1 MKIRSLI
8 LPDPSG
14 TFPFPP
20 QRAERSL
27 WEYSEPGR
35 GAFVSIE
42 AEETRLSGV
51 SQVAPSRIHE
61 TGAIVETNQ
70 EIWRSGDMTMT
81 TRLIALLAVM
91 AFVVTACGSASAD
104 VATLQDDV
112 ASLGGEASR
121 AGDAAEVDEEAALL
135 AFAQCL
141 REEGLDVEDP
151 VVDEEGNIQPP
162 RPVQG
167 GQAIDREAFQAARE
181 ACEEFLDGVTLGF
194 GDVDQTELE
203 DQLLEF
209 STCLRD
215 QGLEVDDPNLS
226 GGPGAGRGLFGDL
239 DPDDP
244 VVQAALEACEEF
256 LPGGGFRGGGPG
268 QGGNG

>member
-1 MKIRSLI
+1 MKLRSLVLLSGLGH
-8 LPDPSG
+8 LPVPS
-14 TFPFPP
+14 
-20 QRAERSL
+20 
-27 WEYSEPGR
+27 PGR
-35 GAFVSIE
+35 RAIVRGVRRSREGALGSFDG
-42 AEETRLSGV
+42 EETRLSGV
-51 SQVAPSRIHE
+51 SQAAPSRIHE
-61 TGAIVETNQ
+61 MGAILETNQ
-70 EIWRSGDMTMT
+70 QEVGDMTKT
-81 TRLIALLAVM
+81 TRLAALFVVM
-91 AFVVTACGSASAD
+91 AFVVAACGSASAD

-112 ASLGGEASR
+112 ASLGGEAPG
-121 AGDAAEVDEEAALL
+121 ADDTAEVDEEAALL

-151 VVDEEGNIQPP
+151 AVDEEGNIQPP

-209 STCLRD
+209 SACLRD

-244 VVQAALEACEEF
+244 VVQAALEACQEF

>member
-1 MKIRSLI
+1 
-8 LPDPSG
+8 
-14 TFPFPP
+14 
-20 QRAERSL
+20 
-27 WEYSEPGR
+27 
-35 GAFVSIE
+35 
-42 AEETRLSGV
+42 
-51 SQVAPSRIHE
+51 
-61 TGAIVETNQ
+61 
-70 EIWRSGDMTMT
+70 MTMT

-104 VATLQDDV
+104 VATLEDDV
-112 ASLGGEASR
+112 ASLGGEASG

-194 GDVDQTELE
+194 GD
-203 DQLLEF
+203 
-209 STCLRD
+209 
-215 QGLEVDDPNLS
+215 G
-226 GGPGAGRGLFGDL
+226 
-239 DPDDP
+239 
-244 VVQAALEACEEF
+244 
-256 LPGGGFRGGGPG
+256 
-268 QGGNG
+268 